1 MEETEFE
8 KRKKSVAPIVTEM
21 IAEALPDDVESLDLT
36 EELRKPPEEIK
47 TARDLTVALMEIG
60 CDDEHAKN
68 LAAFVFDKKKSAG
81 MRSLFE
87 QENTNDIDGE
97 REILEM
103 LKEAVEKL
111 T

>member
-1 MEETEFE
+1 MEETAFE

-21 IAEALPDDVESLDLT
+21 IAEALPDDVTSVDLT
-36 EELRKPPEEIK
+36 EELRKPLEELK
-47 TARDLTVALMEIG
+47 TARDLTAALMEIG
-60 CDDEHAKN
+60 CDDESAKN
-68 LAAFVFDKKKSAG
+68 LAALVFDKKKSAG

-87 QENTNDIDGE
+87 QESANDIDGE

-103 LKEAVEKL
+103 LKDAVERL